1 MEQILERKEWVVEG
15 SMRRFLFKLGEF
27 ELPLYIESIGLNP
40 DQETTIRPKGYPVF
54 HWLQT
59 LDGEGEFELSGRRF
73 SLPPGNGSLL
83 FPGVP
88 HSYTAKEK
96 KWTTLY
102 VTFGGSIAA
111 SMLASLGIRH
121 TEWLHWEEDAP
132 VTSHLI
138 EMIEQAQHDDDRTGL
153 NASAQ
158 LYRFLT
164 MIKIFGQT
172 GGRSSLFQHLE
183 KLDPLLIWLDGKFSD
198 PEIGLNDMS
207 DQLGISPRYLNSLFR
222 QAFGITA
229 YAYLIRLRIR
239 KAKEFMSLSDRKTI
253 KDIAQLSG
261 YRDTSHFI
269 SAFGK
274 TEGMTPEQFRKLHGL
289 NSY

>member
-1 MEQILERKEWVVEG
+1 MEQIMERKEWVVDG
-15 SMRRFLFKLGEF
+15 SLRRFLFKHSDV

-40 DQETTIRPKGYPVF
+40 EQEALVRPKGYPVF

-59 LDGEGEFELSGRRF
+59 LEGEGEFELSGRRI
-73 SLPPGNGSLL
+73 SLPAGNGSLL

-88 HSYTAKEK
+88 HCYAAKGNNWK
-96 KWTTLY
+96 TIY

-121 TEWLHWEEDAP
+121 TEWMHWNEDAP
-132 VTSHLI
+132 ITAQLM
-138 EMIEQAQHDDDRTGL
+138 EMVEQAQHDDDRTGL

-164 MIKIFGQT
+164 MIKIYGQA
-172 GGRSSLFQHLE
+172 GGRTSLFQHLE
-183 KLDPLLIWLDGKFSD
+183 KLDPLLIWLDTKFGD
-198 PEIGLNDMS
+198 PEIGLTDMAE
-207 DQLGISPRYLNSLFR
+207 QLGISPRYLNSLFR

-239 KAKEFMSLSDRKTI
+239 KAKEFMSSSDRISI

-274 TEGMTPEQFRKLHGL
+274 TEGMTPEQFRRLYGLH
-289 NSY
+289 N